1 MTTARVAR
9 PVGEGTGF
17 EIVYRGGAR
26 VRAVFGSAELAR
38 ALRGPFDSYG
48 VEIIDA
54 APASGAPTV
63 TVCQVPNG
71 HGLPVGPAWESL
83 RVPHGGGDVAAGRGV
98 TVVHGGPPLSIVTV
112 AAPAISVAQYGA
124 APHLPFVHYLVKYP
138 LRQQVERQGGVLAHS
153 SAVEVAPGSCC
164 LFLGR
169 SGAGKTTAF
178 VELVTRGFRVLGN
191 DATLLTP
198 SEGQVEAAA
207 WPHVV
212 RIGEATIAHNRVL
225 AALPADWAPRNR
237 RDGKTEVF
245 FDTLDDVFG
254 RRIAAP
260 PARVAAI
267 VDLALDTSSTGL
279 VVRRLD
285 PVQTAAFVGE
295 RLVGDRPPTGWLP
308 GWTWQLDLAAV
319 RGVADLLVDRVP
331 MYRVHA
337 GAATGVWADRLAE
350 WVASLAPPHAP
361 PVPASAPE
369 ARDGWFRRSAD
380 LN

>member
-9 PVGEGTGF
+9 PDEEVPGF
-17 EIVYRGGAR
+17 EIVCRGAR
-26 VRAVFGSAELAR
+26 VRTAFGSAELAHV
-38 ALRGPFDSYG
+38 LRGPFESYG

-54 APASGAPTV
+54 GPASGVPTV
-63 TVCQVPNG
+63 TVWQVPDG
-71 HGLPVGPAWESL
+71 HSVPVGPAWDGL
-83 RVPHGGGDVAAGRGV
+83 RVPHGGGDVAAGRGR

-112 AAPAISVAQYGA
+112 VEPAISVAQYGA

-138 LRQQVERQGGVLAHS
+138 LRQQVERQGSVLAHS
-153 SAVEVAPGSCC
+153 SAVEAAPGSCC

-198 SEGQVEAAA
+198 TDGQVEAAA

-225 AALPADWAPRNR
+225 AGLPADWAPRNR
-237 RDGKTEVF
+237 KDGKAEVF

-254 RRIAAP
+254 RRVVAP
-260 PARVAAI
+260 PGRVTAV
-267 VDLALDTSSTGL
+267 VDLALDTTSTGL

-285 PVQTAAFVGE
+285 PAQTAAFIGE
-295 RLVGDRPPTGWLP
+295 RLVGDRLPTGWLP
-308 GWTWQLDLAAV
+308 GWTWQPDLAAV
-319 RGVADLLVDRVP
+319 RLVADLLVDRVP

-337 GAATGVWADRLAE
+337 GAATGLWADRLAD
-350 WVASLAPPHAP
+350 WIASLASPPAL
-361 PVPASAPE
+361 PVPACAPD
-369 ARDGWFRRSAD
+369 ARHALVPPIR
-380 LN
+380 